1 MPKKKS
7 ASRGKRTARMTST
20 PLDKVS
26 TQAEKLMERI
36 SNRAD
41 EAASS
46 TGRKACKLVLSVI
59 DFQKTTFD
67 NTFKIISQLQ
77 EQSEKMVSTMVTDS
91 HWVPKEGKAV
101 VKEWVQM
108 LQTGRSDFRKTVD
121 KSFDLLTD
129 YFERVQKE
137 EIPSG
142 TTAKKSTA
150 KKSTSKKSTAKKS
163 TAKKSTAKKSTA
175 KKSTAKKS
183 TPKKSTAKKSTAKKP
198 AAKKSTAKKKSTAS

>member
-1 MPKKKS
+1 MPKKKT
-7 ASRGKRTARMTST
+7 ASKGTRTARMAST

-26 TQAEKLMERI
+26 SQAEKLMERI

-91 HWVPKEGKAV
+91 HWVPKEGKSV

-137 EIPSG
+137 GIPSA
-142 TTAKKSTA
+142 TTAKKST
-150 KKSTSKKSTAKKS
+150 T
-163 TAKKSTAKKSTA
+163 KKSTA

-183 TPKKSTAKKSTAKKP
+183 TPKKSTAKKSTAKKSTPKKSTAKKP